1 MKQIKTIKEQNPDK
15 FDKRV
20 NDALAEGYYIVRR
33 LANQEG
39 FIAELEINVVAEK
52 ERGCENC
59 RYGDTDACLG
69 PCSDCEDGMNGYPTK
84 WDPIE

>member
-15 FDKRV
+15 FDERV
-20 NDALAEGYYIVRR
+20 NKALAEGYYIVRR

-39 FIAELEINVVAEK
+39 FIAEMEIEVVIEK

-59 RYGDTDACLG
+59 KHCDLPSVVG
-69 PCSDCEDGMNGYPTK
+69 PCDTCHDLPEGYPSK
-84 WDPIE
+84 WEPAE